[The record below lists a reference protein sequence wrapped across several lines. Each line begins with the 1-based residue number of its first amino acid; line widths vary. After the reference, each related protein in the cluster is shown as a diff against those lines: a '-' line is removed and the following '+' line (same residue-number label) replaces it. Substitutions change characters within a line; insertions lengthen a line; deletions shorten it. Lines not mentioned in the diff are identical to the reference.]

1 MQSAINDQTN
11 VKDDPDYTP
20 AMALPGSAL
29 TCLNNLKH
37 GGSARSMFLPG
48 ENPQEFFKLLAES
61 FETHT
66 PGHTDDAAIVTDSVV
81 ARWILWRR
89 QRISFRREFEICA
102 ESTTG
107 DQPSNHGLRDL
118 ANIDRYRTTAER
130 TFARAVTNLR
140 NIKKDQFSQEKWR
153 AQFEQQRSRFDLDL
167 LRFELRKEQDA
178 RVCDKVAAEA
188 ARDAW
193 LAKSGLEAL
202 RETER
207 QAAGKPPESQP
218 VSDENG
224 ETILRQKAYVLAKKD
239 SVLLDYKPTNNELLN
254 VIAHHRNLLRPPTKV
269 VREFYFYKGY
279 VPTEF
284 EWMLDGVDRKAAA
297 ISAASCLPGV
307 LCPLPLPTF
316 EKFAAFEAPFVAA
329 SEELERQGKEPPS

>member
-1 MQSAINDQTN
+1 MQAPLNDQTTVN
-11 VKDDPDYTP
+11 DDPDYTP

-178 RVCDKVAAEA
+178 RVADKVAAEA
-188 ARDAW
+188 ARDAL
-193 LAKSGLEAL
+193 LAKGALEKL
-202 RETER
+202 REIER
-207 QAAGKPPESQP
+207 KKANNPPQPHP

-224 ETILRQKAYVLAKKD
+224 ETILRQKAYVLPTPKHG
-239 SVLLDYKPTNNELLN
+239 VILDYKPTNNELLN
-254 VIAHHRNLLRPPTKV
+254 VIAHKRNLLRPPTKV
-269 VREFYFYKGY
+269 VREFYFYNGQ
-279 VPTEF
+279 VPPEF
-284 EWMLDGVDRKAAA
+284 EWMLEGVDRKAAA
-297 ISAASCLPGV
+297 ISATSCFPGV

-316 EKFAAFEAPFVAA
+316 ENFAAFEASYETA
-329 SEELERQGKEPPS
+329 KDPPS